1 MASLRCCTFN
11 CRGWNTGYL
20 TLKTLIDSLDL
31 CFVQEHWLLNDH
43 LYKIGEISSDFLS
56 VSISGVDHDH
66 FLVGR
71 PYGGCSII
79 YRKSLVS
86 FITPVDS
93 CSDRFCAIKLCD
105 SSGLSILIICV
116 YMPGEHINQNPFDV
130 YFSTLGEL
138 EGFIDSHKSD
148 VCLVIG
154 DFNVDFNCAS
164 CLKELI
170 LWPA

>member
-11 CRGWNTGYL
+11 CRRWNTGYL
-20 TLKTLIDSLDL
+20 TLKKLIDSLDL

-86 FITPVDS
+86 FITL
-93 CSDRFCAIKLCD
+93 A
-105 SSGLSILIICV
+105 LI
-116 YMPGEHINQNPFDV
+116 
-130 YFSTLGEL
+130 
-138 EGFIDSHKSD
+138 GFVPLNFVIQ
-148 VCLVIG
+148 VGCL
-154 DFNVDFNCAS
+154 F
-164 CLKELI
+164 
-170 LWPA
+170 